1 MKAWI
6 VTTSAAIGSLI
17 DLAREV
23 DPEPVALVLGAA
35 SVADAVARSGVG
47 RVVWAETSG
56 PVEAYRDA
64 VASLVAE
71 AGADLVLVPA
81 SDAER
86 ALAGGLAVA
95 LDAPL
100 LTLPIGL
107 KNGLMTHGV
116 HGGIAE
122 RAVAVERAVLVA
134 DGGGLVDS
142 GTSVVVEQVVLASA
156 SGLEIVDSQPAPAAS
171 VDLGTSRRIVAVGR
185 GVRAAED
192 LAVIGDLAARL
203 GADVACSRPISGLG
217 WLPHDRVIG
226 LTGRRVAPELYVAL
240 GVSGQLQHVVGVR
253 SSGVVVAV
261 NTDAASPLFGE
272 VDYGVV
278 GDLYE
283 IVPALIRALS

>member
-1 MKAWI
+1 M
-6 VTTSAAIGSLI
+6 
-17 DLAREV
+17 
-23 DPEPVALVLGAA
+23 LGAA

-116 HGGIAE
+116 HGC
-122 RAVAVERAVLVA
+122 L
-134 DGGGLVDS
+134 LY
-142 GTSVVVEQVVLASA
+142 
-156 SGLEIVDSQPAPAAS
+156 
-171 VDLGTSRRIVAVGR
+171 TSRCV
-185 GVRAAED
+185 
-192 LAVIGDLAARL
+192 
-203 GADVACSRPISGLG
+203 
-217 WLPHDRVIG
+217 
-226 LTGRRVAPELYVAL
+226 
-240 GVSGQLQHVVGVR
+240 
-253 SSGVVVAV
+253 
-261 NTDAASPLFGE
+261 
-272 VDYGVV
+272 
-278 GDLYE
+278 
-283 IVPALIRALS
+283 